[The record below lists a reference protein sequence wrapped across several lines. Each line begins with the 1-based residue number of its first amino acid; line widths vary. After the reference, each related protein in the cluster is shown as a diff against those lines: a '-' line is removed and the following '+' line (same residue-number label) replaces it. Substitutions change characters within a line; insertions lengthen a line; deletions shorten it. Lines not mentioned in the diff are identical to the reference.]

1 MRNLRMNILALVG
14 VIALVGA
21 AAAQTDS
28 APPFTRALP
37 EFGAMQTKASLVSVR
52 SEIMDAEPVKGA
64 PFCATISTEHTQNFA
79 DGNRVHTADTST
91 MCRDSEGRM
100 RRESTL
106 MLLGPAAQNPS
117 SKLITIIDPVA
128 GFRYVLDPN
137 VKVARK
143 MPLAPPAGVAD
154 AKAMRG
160 GTVRDAAPGPG
171 NVMFYQATGAAG
183 PDFMGAQVFVRKS
196 GQAEK
201 EPDSNTENLGDQT
214 IDGIHAAGTRVS
226 TTIAAGKMGNEQ
238 PMFITS
244 ERWYSP
250 ELKAT
255 VMTKH
260 NDPWAGELKT
270 QFTNVNTSEPDPS
283 LFTIPSDYK
292 VVDEKA
298 GPVMINLP
306 PLAPPAQ

>member
-1 MRNLRMNILALVG
+1 MMNIRMNAFAPLAVVILA
-14 VIALVGA
+14 GA
-21 AAAQTDS
+21 VAAQTDS
-28 APPFTRALP
+28 APPLMKALP
-37 EFGAMQTKASLVSVR
+37 ELGPLQANTGMISVR
-52 SEIMDAEPVKGA
+52 IMDAEPVKGT

-79 DGNRVHTADTST
+79 DGNRIHTTDAST
-91 MCRDSEGRM
+91 LCRDSEGRM

-106 MLLGPAAQNPS
+106 TLLGPAAQNPP

-143 MPLAPPAGVAD
+143 MPLALPPGAHKTSVTDGA
-154 AKAMRG
+154 
-160 GTVRDAAPGPG
+160 TVRDAVPRSG
-171 NVMFYQATGAAG
+171 NVMFYQAPGAAG
-183 PDFMGAQVFVRKS
+183 PDVIGSQVFIQKS
-196 GQAEK
+196 GRAEN

-214 IDGIHAAGTRVS
+214 IDGIHTNGTRVM

-238 PMFITS
+238 PIVITS

-260 NDPWAGELKT
+260 TDPWAGELKT

-283 LFTIPSDYK
+283 LFAVPSDYK
-292 VVDEKA
+292 IVDEKA
-298 GPVMINLP
+298 GPVTINLP
-306 PLAPPAQ
+306 PSAPPAQ

>member
-1 MRNLRMNILALVG
+1 MMKIRSNVFATLALFL
-14 VIALVGA
+14 LVGS

-28 APPFTRALP
+28 APPLMRTLP
-37 EFGAMQTKASLVSVR
+37 DFGMLQAKAGMVSMR
-52 SEIMDAEPVKGA
+52 TEIMDAEPVKGS

-79 DGNRVHTADTST
+79 DGNRIHTSDAST

-100 RRESTL
+100 RRESSL
-106 MLLGPAAQNPS
+106 MLLGPAAQNPP

-128 GFRYVLDPN
+128 GFRYVIDPN

-143 MPLAPPAGVAD
+143 IPLASPAGAAD
-154 AKAMRG
+154 AKQVRG
-160 GTVRDAAPGPG
+160 AAVQDAAPGPG
-171 NVMFYQATGAAG
+171 NVMFYQAAGAAG
-183 PDFMGAQVFVRKS
+183 PELMGGQVFIRKS

-214 IDGIHAAGTRVS
+214 IDGIHATGTRVT

-238 PMFITS
+238 PMVITS

-292 VVDEKA
+292 VVDEKS
-298 GPVMINLP
+298 GPFMINLP
-306 PLAPPAQ
+306 PHAPPAP

>member
-1 MRNLRMNILALVG
+1 MTHPKMHFFNGFAVLLLIG
-14 VIALVGA
+14 S
-21 AAAQTDS
+21 AAAQADS
-28 APPFTRALP
+28 APPLMRALP
-37 EFGAMQTKASLVSVR
+37 DFGALQAKAGAFSLR
-52 SEIMDAEPVKGA
+52 SEIMDAEPVKGS
-64 PFCATISTEHTQNFA
+64 PFCVTISTEHTQNFA
-79 DGNRVHTADTST
+79 DGNRIHTSDAST

-106 MLLGPAAQNPS
+106 MLLGPAAQNSPG
-117 SKLITIIDPVA
+117 KLITIIDPVA

-143 MPLAPPAGVAD
+143 MPLSLPSGPAD
-154 AKAMRG
+154 AKAMHG
-160 GTVRDAAPGPG
+160 ATLRDAAPGSG
-171 NVMFYQATGAAG
+171 NVMFYQAAGAPG
-183 PDFMGAQVFVRKS
+183 PDVIGSQVFIRKN

-201 EPDSNTENLGDQT
+201 EPDSTTENLGDQT
-214 IDGIHAAGTRVS
+214 IDGIHATGTRVT

-238 PMFITS
+238 PMLITS

-270 QFTNVNTSEPDPS
+270 QFTNVNASDPDPS
-283 LFTIPSDYK
+283 LFAVPSDYK
-292 VVDEKA
+292 IVDEKD
-298 GPVMINLP
+298 GPVMIKLP
-306 PLAPPAQ
+306 PLPPPPQ

>member
-1 MRNLRMNILALVG
+1 MKIRSNVFATLALFL
-14 VIALVGA
+14 LVVA

-28 APPFTRALP
+28 APPLMRALP
-37 EFGAMQTKASLVSVR
+37 DFGMLQAKASMVSVR
-52 SEIMDAEPVKGA
+52 SEIMDAEPVKGS

-79 DGNRVHTADTST
+79 DGNRIHTTDSSA

-100 RRESTL
+100 RRESSL
-106 MLLGPAAQNPS
+106 MLLGPAAQNPP

-128 GFRYVLDPN
+128 GFRYVIDPN

-143 MPLAPPAGVAD
+143 MPLAPPPGAAD
-154 AKAMRG
+154 PKQVRG
-160 GTVRDAAPGPG
+160 AAVRDAAPGPG
-171 NVMFYQATGAAG
+171 NVMFYQGAGAVG
-183 PDFMGAQVFVRKS
+183 PDVIGSQVVIRKS

-214 IDGIHAAGTRVS
+214 IDGIHATGTRVT
-226 TTIAAGKMGNEQ
+226 TTISAGKMGNDQ
-238 PMFITS
+238 PMVITS

-283 LFTIPSDYK
+283 LFTVPSDYK
-292 VVDEKA
+292 VVDEKS
-298 GPVMINLP
+298 GPVMIDFP
-306 PLAPPAQ
+306 PPAPPAP